1 MTAMK
6 IIATNAHMSHQK
18 AFDVILNFIHD
29 HIIDQHEVLQ
39 MSYLRGLYIQ
49 ELEKNG
55 YPNPDYRTEK
65 LKSRLVNDDVHKL
78 IAFTNV
84 TPGDNGC
91 VTYNLRYS
99 ASMSVA
105 DAVTFAYKLGSKDQ
119 HEDVAMFLRIIIQ
132 QAFKPSKPLPW
143 PPTADDLEVESP
155 DELLPPDF
163 LNFVISGDADVEKCE
178 KTKWL
183 VFSLGQ
189 VNRSP
194 PPNTLTNT
202 NDYCILY
209 WVVANNL

>member
-6 IIATNAHMSHQK
+6 IIATNVPHMSHQK

-55 YPNPDYRTEK
+55 FPNPDYRTEK

-84 TPGDNGC
+84 TPGDNSC
-91 VTYNLRYS
+91 VTYTCNLIYS

-105 DAVTFAYKLGSKDQ
+105 DAVTFAYKLGCKDQ
-119 HEDVAMFLRIIIQ
+119 HEDVAMFLRRIIQ
-132 QAFKPSKPLPW
+132 QVFKTSKPLPW

-155 DELLPPDF
+155 DELLPPDLVKF
-163 LNFVISGDADVEKCE
+163 LNFIISVDADVEKCE
-178 KTKWL
+178 KTKRL

-189 VNRSP
+189 VNRTP
-194 PPNTLTNT
+194 HQ
-202 NDYCILY
+202 IH
-209 WVVANNL
+209 